1 MLAVLDKLINPHW
14 PYVPDR
20 PDGAADKNDIDR
32 ALESVPDDP
41 MNYDFKYHILEA
53 DETGKRPKIPVA
65 TEVDENNKPLKTKWT
80 VNGRF
85 NHQSVSCLQR
95 IADSENKVHEF
106 IKTEV

>member
-20 PDGAADKNDIDR
+20 PDGAAEKDDIDR
-32 ALESVPDDP
+32 ALQSVPDDP

-53 DETGKRPKIPVA
+53 DEMGRRPKIPVA
-65 TEVDENNKPLKTKWT
+65 NGVDEDNKPKIKWT
-80 VNGRF
+80 VNGLF

-95 IADSENKVHEF
+95 IADSENKVYQF
-106 IKTEV
+106 TKVEV